1 MADLKVDELTADG
14 LTVDEVADAFIQ
26 AARTARKL
34 PPVRV
39 QGHFNAWPT
48 IVRSPHERL
57 AGDDPLVYRFT
68 PTPAEVDQ
76 MLVVMRW
83 VQWLEVE
90 QRHLVWM
97 RAARYRWYDIG
108 KRFGCAPRTAQRRW
122 EIAMYIVTHN
132 LAHGVW
138 VR

>member
-1 MADLKVDELTADG
+1 MADFKVDELTADG

-57 AGDDPLVYRFT
+57 AGDDPLVYRFP

-76 MLVVMRW
+76 MLEVMRW

-108 KRFGCAPRTAQRRW
+108 KLFGCAPRTAQRRW
-122 EIAMYIVTHN
+122 EIAMYIVASN
-132 LAHGVW
+132 L
-138 VR
+138 VRGILVR

>member
-1 MADLKVDELTADG
+1 MAELKVDD

-48 IVRSPHERL
+48 IVRGPHEQL
-57 AGDDPLVYRFT
+57 AVDDPLVHRFP

-122 EIAMYIVTHN
+122 EIAMYIVAHN
-132 LAHGVW
+132 LAHGVC

>member
-1 MADLKVDELTADG
+1 MAIPTPRG
-14 LTVDEVADAFIQ
+14 GWSQDEVADYFIQ
-26 AARTARKL
+26 ASRTAHKL

-39 QGHFNAWPT
+39 QGHFNVWPT
-48 IVRSPHERL
+48 IVRTDYERM
-57 AGDDPLVYRFT
+57 ASDDAPVYRFP
-68 PTPAEVDQ
+68 PTPAEVDC
-76 MLVVMRW
+76 MLEVMGW

-122 EIAMYIVTHN
+122 EIAMYIVASN
-132 LAHGVW
+132 LMRGSL

>member
-1 MADLKVDELTADG
+1 MAELKVDG

-57 AGDDPLVYRFT
+57 AGDDPPDCRFP

-76 MLVVMRW
+76 MLEVMRW

-122 EIAMYIVTHN
+122 EIAMCIVASN
-132 LAHGVW
+132 LAHRVW

>member
-1 MADLKVDELTADG
+1 MADLKVDG

-48 IVRSPHERL
+48 IVRGPHERL
-57 AGDDPLVYRFT
+57 AGDDPLVYRFP

-76 MLVVMRW
+76 MLEVMRW

-122 EIAMYIVTHN
+122 EIAMYIVASN
-132 LAHGVW
+132 L
-138 VR
+138 VRGSLVR

>member
-1 MADLKVDELTADG
+1 MAIPTPRGGWSA
-14 LTVDEVADAFIQ
+14 DEVADYFIQ
-26 AARTARKL
+26 ASRTAHKL

-48 IVRSPHERL
+48 IVRGPHEQL
-57 AGDDPLVYRFT
+57 AVDDPLVHRFP

-83 VQWLEVE
+83 VQWLDVE